1 MIFSSFFQLT
11 TRLTIFCLILQTIV
25 PAFAWAKVDIAPS
38 SVISSSHLE
47 NHLSPLSPCALA
59 HPSKKQMND
68 FETLDGE
75 VSRLGVKP
83 I

>member
-1 MIFSSFFQLT
+1 MIFSSFLQLT
-11 TRLTIFCLILQTIV
+11 ARLTICCLILQVI
-25 PAFAWAKVDIAPS
+25 ASSFAWAKVDTDPS

-47 NHLSPLSPCALA
+47 NHLSSYTPT
-59 HPSKKQMND
+59 HPSKKHMNY

-83 I
+83 IK